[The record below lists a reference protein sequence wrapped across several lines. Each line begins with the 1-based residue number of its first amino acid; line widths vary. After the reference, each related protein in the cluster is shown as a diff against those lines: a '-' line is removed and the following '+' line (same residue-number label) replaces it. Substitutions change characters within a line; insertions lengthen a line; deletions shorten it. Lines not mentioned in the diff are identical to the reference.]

1 MIKDTSVKW
10 PKQQPKTCQKDK
22 VKKLSYSRVKWPRDK
37 DYKWQSNL
45 SKVGM
50 RFVEFSSLVVCVC
63 INSNGER

>member
-10 PKQQPKTCQKDK
+10 PKQQPKTCQKHK

-45 SKVGM
+45 SKVGVTLKVTM
-50 RFVEFSSLVVCVC
+50 VQLNNYYGVAL
-63 INSNGER
+63 